1 MSTCNNNP
9 EKSSTANINKRT
21 PSDIHNLRTA
31 HLMQQKFNYLFI
43 HKFNYYRDKNCMKNF
58 FLDLREHATIIIN
71 YDKKEMIPLTKEEKK
86 MHRRQKTAINSKK
99 S

>member
-31 HLMQQKFNYLFI
+31 HLMQQKISL
-43 HKFNYYRDKNCMKNF
+43 
-58 FLDLREHATIIIN
+58 III
-71 YDKKEMIPLTKEEKK
+71 ETK
-86 MHRRQKTAINSKK
+86 IV
-99 S
+99 